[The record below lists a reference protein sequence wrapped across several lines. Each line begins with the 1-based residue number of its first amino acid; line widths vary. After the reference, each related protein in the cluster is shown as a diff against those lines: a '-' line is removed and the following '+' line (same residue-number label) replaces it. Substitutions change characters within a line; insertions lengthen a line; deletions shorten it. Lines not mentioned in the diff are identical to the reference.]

1 MLRKQAKPL
10 GLALCSTVESSAL
23 HCRELCPV
31 TAFQVIRTPKWGD
44 IYLRR
49 PTSSLY
55 HVSTDSSTLTAE
67 RMNNLYN
74 NNLHLWF
81 TDQQTKLQHGKQRL
95 LHPQHQGRG
104 AACTARGFSLD
115 SRKTQGNFHK
125 SDKLR
130 EKYNVH
136 GDFFLNFIEICKF
149 KRYFNRRLTENVWDL
164 KDFSSDMLV
173 MPSQKRAALFF
184 TAMVTPCSPEEQ
196 LMSHIK
202 KSGIPLFFSTTS
214 YHTGWHMSK
223 AATSNVLS
231 DVISISQ
238 NDLVWLFMPLT
249 IYFMMCTK
257 VHMSSTPL

>member
-1 MLRKQAKPL
+1 MKASKAPRV
-10 GLALCSTVESSAL
+10 GSVL
-23 HCRELCPV
+23 HCRELGPV

-67 RMNNLYN
+67 HMNNLYN

-104 AACTARGFSLD
+104 AACTAGGFSLD

-130 EKYNVH
+130 EKYNVQ
-136 GDFFLNFIEICKF
+136 GNFFLNFIDICKF
-149 KRYFNRRLTENVWDL
+149 KRYFNKIDRERMRSQGFFFRYVGNAEPEKSCSIFHSHGDTMLTRGAAYVTHKKIRNPSYFPYYLLPHWLAHEQSRHEQCVVRCHFHLPKWLSLTFHATHDL
-164 KDFSSDMLV
+164 FHDVHKGLHEQH
-173 MPSQKRAALFF
+173 PSLRH
-184 TAMVTPCSPEEQ
+184 CS
-196 LMSHIK
+196 
-202 KSGIPLFFSTTS
+202 
-214 YHTGWHMSK
+214 
-223 AATSNVLS
+223 
-231 DVISISQ
+231 
-238 NDLVWLFMPLT
+238 
-249 IYFMMCTK
+249 
-257 VHMSSTPL
+257 